1 MTLYKLSTNVR
12 SSLWLVPVLCV
23 VLGGVLSF
31 ATIAL
36 DRAYDYQLIPR
47 SLTGDPDAV
56 LGILTTVATSMV
68 SLTALVLTIVLVVVQ
83 LAMGQFSPRIVQR
96 LLRDRPSQLAIGL
109 FVATFVQTLLTIR
122 EVEPGDPGEP
132 GQVPGVGVLTTF
144 ALSFASIAVL
154 VMYVHHVGQALR
166 ISALVELAGVDTRRL
181 VDKIYPDT
189 DQRASRHDPDTVT
202 ATKSGVLTTVA
213 RRQLIATARE
223 AGCALQLMPALGD
236 YLPAGGVLFTVIG
249 DPRRLDHD
257 RARNGVVLSME
268 RTLDQDVAYGLRLL
282 VDMAERSLSDS
293 RWQDPT
299 TAVQA
304 IDRLHDCLR
313 HLAHRRIPDG
323 RHFDDTGQLR
333 LVENAMTWDA
343 YVHLAFDEIRLAG
356 AGSPQVARRLQA
368 ALQDLRSYAPP
379 DRRTV
384 LQQQLELLT
393 EETTQSFDND
403 ADIEMALLADPGGL
417 GAVDGSPSNPDNSA
431 TSSGTHGQPGTF
443 DVSPQRKD
451 RQ

>member
-1 MTLYKLSTNVR
+1 VRVSLYKTYTNVR

-23 VLGGVLSF
+23 VVGALISL

-36 DRAYDYQLIPR
+36 DRASDYQLVP
-47 SLTGDPDAV
+47 SSVVGGPDAA
-56 LGILTTVATSMV
+56 LGILSTVATSMV

-96 LLRDRPSQLAIGL
+96 LLSDRPSQLAIGL
-109 FVATFVQTLLTIR
+109 FVATFVHTLLAIR

-132 GQVPGVGVLTTF
+132 GQVPGVAVLATF
-144 ALSFASIAVL
+144 VLALASIAVL

-166 ISALVELAGVDTRRL
+166 VSALVELAGGETRRL
-181 VDKIYPDT
+181 LERIYPYDGAPPADQT
-189 DQRASRHDPDTVT
+189 DPRTVV
-202 ATKSGVLTTVA
+202 AKKSGVVTTVA
-213 RRQLIATARE
+213 HRQLVDTARE
-223 AGCALQLMPALGD
+223 GNCVLELVPALGEFV
-236 YLPAGGVLFTVIG
+236 PAGGQLFRVRG
-249 DPRRLDHD
+249 DLDRLNRDKVN
-257 RARNGVVLSME
+257 NGVILSME

-313 HLAHRRIPDG
+313 QLARRPIPDG
-323 RHFDDTGQLR
+323 RHRDEDGEVR
-333 LVENAMTWDA
+333 LIEHVMTWEA

-368 ALQDLRSYAPP
+368 ALRDLRAIVPP
-379 DRRTV
+379 ERRQV
-384 LQQQLELLT
+384 LDEQLELLSAGT
-393 EETTQSFDND
+393 TDALAEESDVRMAQD
-403 ADIEMALLADPGGL
+403 ADAIGL
-417 GAVDGSPSNPDNSA
+417 GVSA
-431 TSSGTHGQPGTF
+431 GQPARAG
-443 DVSPQRKD
+443 
-451 RQ
+451 

>member
-1 MTLYKLSTNVR
+1 MTLYKLYTNVR

-23 VLGGVLSF
+23 ALGAVLSF

-36 DRAYDYQLIPR
+36 DRANDYQLIPR

-122 EVEPGDPGEP
+122 EVQPGDP

-189 DQRASRHDPDTVT
+189 DQLARSDDPDIHIVT

-213 RRQLIATARE
+213 HRQLIATARE

-236 YLPAGGVLFTVIG
+236 YLPAGGVLFTILG
-249 DPRRLDHD
+249 DPQHLDHD

-282 VDMAERSLSDS
+282 VDMAERSLSES

-313 HLAHRRIPDG
+313 QLAHRRIPDG
-323 RHFDDTGQLR
+323 RHVDDTGQLR
-333 LVENAMTWDA
+333 LIENAMTWDA

-356 AGSPQVARRLQA
+356 AGSPQVARRLQV
-368 ALQDLRSYAPP
+368 ALHDLRSYAPP

-384 LQQQLELLT
+384 LQQQLDLLT

-403 ADIEMALLADPGGL
+403 TDVEMALLADPGGL
-417 GAVDGSPSNPDNSA
+417 GAVDGSPAKLDISA
-431 TSSGTHGQPGTF
+431 TGSATHVQPETL
-443 DVSPQRKD
+443 DTSTQRKD
-451 RQ
+451 QQ

>member
-1 MTLYKLSTNVR
+1 MTLYKLYTNVR

-23 VLGGVLSF
+23 ALGAVLSF

-36 DRAYDYQLIPR
+36 DRANDYQLIPR

-122 EVEPGDPGEP
+122 EVQPGDP

-189 DQRASRHDPDTVT
+189 DQLARSDDPDIHIVT

-213 RRQLIATARE
+213 HRQLIATARE
-223 AGCALQLMPALGD
+223 AGCALQLKPALGD
-236 YLPAGGVLFTVIG
+236 YLPAGGVLFTILG
-249 DPRRLDHD
+249 DPQHLDHD

-282 VDMAERSLSDS
+282 VDMAERSLSES

-313 HLAHRRIPDG
+313 QLAHRRIPDG
-323 RHFDDTGQLR
+323 RHVDDTGQLR
-333 LVENAMTWDA
+333 LIENAMTWDA

-368 ALQDLRSYAPP
+368 ALHDLRSYAPP

-384 LQQQLELLT
+384 LQQQLDLLT

>member
-1 MTLYKLSTNVR
+1 MTLYKLYTNVR

-23 VLGGVLSF
+23 ALGAVLSF

-36 DRAYDYQLIPR
+36 DRANDYQLIPR

-122 EVEPGDPGEP
+122 EVQPGDP

-189 DQRASRHDPDTVT
+189 DQLARSDDPDIHIVT

-213 RRQLIATARE
+213 HRQLIATARE

-236 YLPAGGVLFTVIG
+236 YLPAGGVLFTILG
-249 DPRRLDHD
+249 DPQHLDHD

-282 VDMAERSLSDS
+282 VDMAERSLSES
-293 RWQDPT
+293 RWQAPT

-313 HLAHRRIPDG
+313 QLARRRIPDG
-323 RHFDDTGQLR
+323 RHVDDTGQLR
-333 LVENAMTWDA
+333 LIENAMTWDA

-356 AGSPQVARRLQA
+356 AGSPLVARRLQA

-403 ADIEMALLADPGGL
+403 TDVEMALLADPGGL
-417 GAVDGSPSNPDNSA
+417 GAVDGSPSKPDISA
-431 TSSGTHGQPGTF
+431 TREQPETL
-443 DVSPQRKD
+443 DTSTQRKD
-451 RQ
+451 QQ